1 MDEKVLKLLEE
12 INNNLEEINQR
23 ENDKD
28 LFRSLDKREEKKEI
42 IIEYHT
48 QQIQNTFDR
57 IHDRVFNFN
66 NILIGAFLV
75 LGTFPS
81 NKPILSLGSV
91 IFPIINLI
99 YMIILEIRQ
108 MKIHRFGANLNSWE
122 EGDEKKH
129 GKMINQQTV
138 MSLFSFLITLLSLI
152 YLVIEVFRYS
162 N

>member
-1 MDEKVLKLLEE
+1 MDENVLKLLEE
-12 INNNLEEINQR
+12 INSNLEEINQR

-28 LFRSLDKREEKKEI
+28 LFRSLDKREEKKEL

-99 YMIILEIRQ
+99 YMIILEVRQ
-108 MKIHRFGANLNSWE
+108 MKIHRFAANLNSWK
-122 EGDEKKH
+122 EGDEQKH

-152 YLVIEVFRYS
+152 YLVIEVFRYT